1 MASLGNSTKLI
12 KAEIILIILKL
23 FQKTKEE
30 GTVPVILWS
39 LHHSETKA
47 RQKHY
52 KKRKLQANISEEY
65 RHRNSQQNINKLN
78 PTKIMYHS
86 QAGFIL
92 GTRIVLGTRIQRS
105 VWYTT
110 STKEKTKTTW
120 SPQSM
125 KKGI

>member
-30 GTVPVILWS
+30 GTVPKSFYEASIIPRP
-39 LHHSETKA
+39 KPDK
-47 RQKHY
+47 KHY

-105 VWYTT
+105 V
-110 STKEKTKTTW
+110 
-120 SPQSM
+120 
-125 KKGI
+125 